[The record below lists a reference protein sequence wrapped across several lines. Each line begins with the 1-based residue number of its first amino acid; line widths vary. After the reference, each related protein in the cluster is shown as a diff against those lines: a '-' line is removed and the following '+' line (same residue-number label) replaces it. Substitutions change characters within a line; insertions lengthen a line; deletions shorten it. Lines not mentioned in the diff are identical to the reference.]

1 MTKIPI
7 SILKV
12 ALQLD
17 QYYKKS
23 TTSLKENLVRKN
35 NHLNHQGLNLSHD
48 CITSWEKMLLCVQH
62 VSQKKKA
69 T

>member
-23 TTSLKENLVRKN
+23 ITSLKENLVRKN
-35 NHLNHQGLNLSHD
+35 NHLNHQGVNLSHD
-48 CITSWEKMLLCVQH
+48 CITS
-62 VSQKKKA
+62 
-69 T
+69 